1 MNELESMRVF
11 LRVAELS
18 SFTAAAEALGMPK
31 ASVSTAVQ
39 RLEERVHARLLHR
52 TTRRVRLTQDGAA
65 FAERARDLV
74 GDFDELTQLF
84 DEQGPAVRG
93 RLRVDMPIGVARV
106 VLPRLGE
113 LFAAHPELQVELSS
127 TDRYVDVVREGF
139 DCVVRV
145 GPRGDSAL
153 IARPLGSYAMVN
165 CASPAYL
172 ARYGIPEGVKDL
184 ARHRLI
190 HYASVLGQGASTF
203 EYVDPSTGSEA
214 EVAMAWALT
223 VSSSDAYLAA
233 CHAGFGVIQV
243 PLAGVRADL
252 ERGALVEV
260 LPEHR
265 PAPLPL
271 AFLFPHRRHL
281 PRRVRVFMDFV
292 AAIVR
297 PTTIEGGLRGTR
309 PSARRRGRSRTAPAA
324 AKGR

>member
-18 SFTAAAEALGMPK
+18 SFTAAAAALGMPR

-52 TTRRVRLTQDGAA
+52 TTRRVRLTQDGEV

-93 RLRVDMPIGVARV
+93 RLRVDMPLGVSRV

-153 IARPLGSYAMVN
+153 IARPIGSYAMVN

-172 ARYGIPEGVKDL
+172 ARYGTPAGVEDL
-184 ARHRLI
+184 PGHRLV
-190 HYASVLGQGASTF
+190 HYASVLGQGTSTF
-203 EYVDPSTGSEA
+203 EYLDPSTGGEA
-214 EVAMAWALT
+214 EVAMPWALA

-233 CHAGFGVIQV
+233 CHAGFGLIQV

-260 LPEHR
+260 LPAYR

-309 PSARRRGRSRTAPAA
+309 RFARRPGRSRPAA
-324 AKGR
+324 SVPRGR